1 MGGPGAVAAGRTLLR
16 RAVLTLPVPA
26 SPPDRSTRE
35 LVGLHLLQSALRP
48 RHVDRVSEFVSLV
61 DATHMARR
69 VEIDVDLGQLPP
81 EKLAALAIEER
92 RAADEPAL
100 WVPVARHRRDA
111 VGPVVP
117 RDGTETA
124 IPRMTTRETNR
135 LLASALVRVF
145 RDLTRNRGAVPGRD
159 EDAVAARWLVESA
172 LLALVQDGRRHWPEE
187 PPVPPADR
195 RPSLALMDLPPGFY
209 ELLHML
215 TTEQVLVVRLPARRP
230 QNRITYQA
238 PELGAVARRRVS
250 APGRY
255 LSAREFTV
263 SYVTTVP
270 ADVDSFHV
278 TLLVPEHMEVRRMIM
293 GTDADGDAI
302 AVLERDVRDHAAYF
316 PASGDGDGED
326 GLAAFE
332 YLSIRA
338 RLEELGRRRLE
349 DLAEYQEYMRTLHQR
364 LGYRAPR
371 WRRRPT
377 ARRATL
383 REVVA
388 EARSRHA
395 AVSAL
400 GRLAA
405 AEHARMAD
413 EGPDRPAVMTA
424 LADEMRTGDVG
435 TDLHLDDDPR
445 ENAGHVQWRRHGAGL
460 GLVGERQVTARVH
473 VALADARPSAAM
485 RLLWFLLGNLVLV
498 TALLGAFV
506 VAPALAGDREVGRA
520 LREGVDFGLQ
530 IEVLVTL
537 LLLVPGLVLGA
548 IDLSRRRN
556 VVSDLRV
563 VPVLLGWS
571 SIAVN
576 ALLAVT
582 IVAWPRDTLFPPTAS
597 IVFLAALGLLCIVAL
612 GHVLAGG
619 AGRLYL
625 VPPYRDVPRWLLRE
639 AAVTPVASP
648 ARLLRPSV
656 TFDARGGDGGPA

>member
-1 MGGPGAVAAGRTLLR
+1 MQGGPGAAAGRALLR

-26 SPPDRSTRE
+26 SPPERSTRE
-35 LVGLHLLQSALRP
+35 LVGLHLVQAALRP
-48 RHVDRVSEFVSLV
+48 QHVDRVSEFVSLV

-69 VEIDVDLGQLPP
+69 VEIDVDLARLPP
-81 EKLAALAIEER
+81 EKVAALTIEKHR
-92 RAADEPAL
+92 SADEPAL

-117 RDGTETA
+117 RDGTEA
-124 IPRMTTRETNR
+124 AVPRMTTRETNR

-145 RDLTRNRGAVPGRD
+145 RDLSRDRGHATTAADG
-159 EDAVAARWLVESA
+159 EDTVAARWLVESA
-172 LLALVQDGRRHWPEE
+172 ILALVQDGRRHWPEE
-187 PPVPPADR
+187 PPVPPVDR
-195 RPSLALMDLPPGFY
+195 TPSLALMDLPPGFY
-209 ELLHML
+209 DLLHTV
-215 TTEQVLVVRLPARRP
+215 TTEQVLVVRLPARRH
-230 QNRITYQA
+230 QTRIAYQA

-250 APGRY
+250 RPGRY

-263 SYVTTVP
+263 SYVTTIP

-278 TLLVPEHMEVRRMIM
+278 TLVVPEHMEVRRMVM
-293 GTDADGDAI
+293 GTDADGDAVAI
-302 AVLERDVRDHAAYF
+302 LERDVRDHARYF
-316 PASGDGDGED
+316 PDAPGD

-338 RLEELGRRRLE
+338 RMEELGRRRLE
-349 DLAEYQEYMRTLHQR
+349 DLAEYEEYLATLHRR

-371 WRRRPT
+371 WRRRPA
-377 ARRATL
+377 ARWSTL

-388 EARSRHA
+388 EARSRRA

-400 GRLAA
+400 GRLETADR
-405 AEHARMAD
+405 ARLAD
-413 EGPDRPAVMTA
+413 EGPDRAAVMTA

-460 GLVGERQVTARVH
+460 GLVGEREVTARVH
-473 VALADARPSAAM
+473 VALADARPSAAV

-506 VAPALAGDREVGRA
+506 VAPAVAGDREVGRS
-520 LREGVDFGLQ
+520 LRDGVDFGVQ

-548 IDLSRRRN
+548 VDLSRRRT

-563 VPVLLGWS
+563 VPVVLGWS

-582 IVAWPRDTLFPPTAS
+582 IVAWPRDTPFPPVAS
-597 IVFLAALGLLCIVAL
+597 ASFLGALALLCVLAL
-612 GHVLAGG
+612 AHVLAGG
-619 AGRLYL
+619 SARLYL
-625 VPPYRDVPRWLLRE
+625 VPPYRDILRWLLRE
-639 AAVTPVASP
+639 AAVSPVAP
-648 ARLLRPSV
+648 EGRLLRPSV
-656 TFDARGGDGGPA
+656 VFDARGRAGAP